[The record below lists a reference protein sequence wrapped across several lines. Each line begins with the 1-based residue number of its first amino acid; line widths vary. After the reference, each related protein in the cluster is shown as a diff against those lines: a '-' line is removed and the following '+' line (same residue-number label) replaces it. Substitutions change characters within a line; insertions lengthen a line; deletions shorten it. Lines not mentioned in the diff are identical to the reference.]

1 MMNVGPQCAT
11 TVACDN
17 AIILKLRLK
26 PYISLHPF
34 VSRIVSRVLWPP
46 QISLSTTSQLLH
58 NFQRHYMAS
67 SSRLQDDVDLSG
79 RAPGPDDDE
88 LYGSNAP
95 ASGLEPTAE
104 ILDSQG
110 REFGYIL

>member
-1 MMNVGPQCAT
+1 
-11 TVACDN
+11 
-17 AIILKLRLK
+17 
-26 PYISLHPF
+26 
-34 VSRIVSRVLWPP
+34 
-46 QISLSTTSQLLH
+46 
-58 NFQRHYMAS
+58 MAS

-79 RAPGPDDDE
+79 RAPGPEDDE